1 VVEMQERAF
10 ELQGES
16 EAEEGSGLALWW
28 PWVSSTSRTSTSRR
42 APGERIQGA
51 ESAVIEAAGHL
62 PSLER
67 PEATAPLVRAFL
79 ER

>member
-1 VVEMQERAF
+1 MQERAF

-16 EAEEGSGLALWW
+16 EAEEATPEHEPVDLGSVRA
-28 PWVSSTSRTSTSRR
+28 RTLVAVGELDKPDFSQIAGRL
-42 APGERIQGA
+42 GERIQGA

-67 PEATAPLVRAFL
+67 
-79 ER
+79 

>member
-1 VVEMQERAF
+1 VAVG
-10 ELQGES
+10 ELDKPDFHQIAGR
-16 EAEEGSGLALWW
+16 L
-28 PWVSSTSRTSTSRR
+28 
-42 APGERIQGA
+42 GERIQGA
-51 ESAVIEAAGHL
+51 ESAVIEVAGHL